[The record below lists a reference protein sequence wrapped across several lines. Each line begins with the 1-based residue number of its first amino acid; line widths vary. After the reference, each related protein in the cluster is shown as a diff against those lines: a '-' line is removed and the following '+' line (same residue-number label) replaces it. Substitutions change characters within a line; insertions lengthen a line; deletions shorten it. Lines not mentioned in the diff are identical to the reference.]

1 MTELQQKIEPI
12 LNLIRTGKIPASQAD
27 SFIRTKYHLVLK

>member
-12 LNLIRTGKIPASQAD
+12 LNLIKNGKIPASQAD
-27 SFIRTKYHLVLK
+27 SFIRTKYHLALK